1 MNTSPRRSAS
11 RSSLLARLAGF
22 GLLAALLVPAAAH
35 AATAAP
41 ADAKRLPTGAI
52 LDPAGTNI
60 ALGSM
65 PLRSIASPDSA
76 RAVVLLCGYRTQG
89 IQVVDIPSGRVT
101 QMLPQPAAFLG
112 VAFSPDGRVLYAS
125 GGYRDVIYRYD
136 WRDGAATLRDSLR
149 LSPPDSALGMRYP
162 AGIAV
167 SRDGRFLFVAENLAD
182 SLAVLDSATGRILQR
197 FPTGRYPYG
206 VLTGSD
212 GRVYV
217 SAWGGSAIAT
227 FEPASGGLSAGP
239 AIACGEHPSAMVIS
253 ADGSRLYAARASY
266 DRIAILDTRGHRM
279 IGEIRDTL
287 TGAPSE
293 GATPDG
299 LGLSADGT
307 RLYVAEA
314 DHDAVAVFAIA
325 GASSASSP
333 RLLGRIP
340 ADWYP
345 TGVIERGS
353 KLLVLSGK
361 GAGTAPNPRHNH
373 PGDHRMSDPDQKA
386 IGQTSG
392 SLRVLDRPDATALRA
407 YSPRVSRSQGWNVA
421 RSGGRYPPFTH
432 VVYII
437 KENRTYDQILG
448 DMPQGDGDTSLV
460 YFPRNV
466 TPNHHALAERFG
478 LFDRFHVNAEVSGQ
492 GHNWSTAAYCSDYVE
507 KTIPSLYSDRG
518 RSYDFEGVNRDQP
531 TDDDAAEPGQGYL
544 WDAAIRAHV
553 SLRNHGEFTHQ
564 DSLGR
569 WVADKRSLAPFTD
582 PAAPG
587 WDLKVPDQARADAWL
602 AAFRKQVRTGRM
614 PQLTIM
620 RLPNDH
626 TAGSDPGMPTP
637 RAMVADNDLALGRV
651 IDALSHSRFWASTV
665 VFVLEDDAQDGPDH
679 VDSHRSPLFIASAY
693 NRPGVQHQFAN
704 TTDVLAAIGR
714 ILHLK
719 PLSHYDRFARS
730 LAGVFAATPDVRP
743 YTVITPGV
751 SLQERNLPE
760 PARTGAL
767 EPLDLRRED
776 PRDEDR
782 FNRQL
787 WVMLKGPERPYP
799 ERSGKP

>member
-1 MNTSPRRSAS
+1 MNLGPRRFAAK
-11 RSSLLARLAGF
+11 SSLLARLAGF
-22 GLLAALLVPAAAH
+22 SLLAAFTAAH
-35 AATAAP
+35 AAPRTP
-41 ADAKRLPTGAI
+41 ERLPTGAL
-52 LDPAGTNI
+52 LDPAGTHI
-60 ALGSM
+60 ALGAM
-65 PLRSIASPDSA
+65 PLRLVPSPDSA
-76 RAVVLLCGYRTQG
+76 RVVVLLCGRGTQG
-89 IQVVDIPSGRVT
+89 VQVVDVPSGQVT
-101 QMLPQPAAFLG
+101 QTLAQPAAFFGL
-112 VAFSPDGRVLYAS
+112 AFSPDGRVLYAS
-125 GGYRDVIYRYD
+125 GGYRDVVYRYD
-136 WRDGAATLRDSLR
+136 WQGGAATLRDSLR
-149 LSPPDSALGMRYP
+149 LAPADSAALGVRYP
-162 AGIAV
+162 AGLAV

-182 SLAVLDSATGRILQR
+182 SLAVVDVGSGKVVQR
-197 FPTGRYPYG
+197 FATGRYPYG
-206 VLTGSD
+206 VLSGPEGS
-212 GRVYV
+212 VYV

-227 FEPASGGLSAGP
+227 FAPSAAGLSP
-239 AIACGEHPSAMVIS
+239 APPIACGEHPSALVLS
-253 ADGSRLYAARASY
+253 ADGRWLYAARASY
-266 DRIAILDTRGHRM
+266 DRIAIIDTQSHRM
-279 IGEIRDTL
+279 VGEIRDTL
-287 TGAPSE
+287 AGAPSE

-299 LGLSADGT
+299 LGLSADGR

-314 DHDAVAVFAIA
+314 DHDAVAVFAID
-325 GASSASSP
+325 SP
-333 RLLGRIP
+333 ATTPATRLLGRIP
-340 ADWYP
+340 VEWYP
-345 TGVIERGS
+345 TGVIERGGRV
-353 KLLVLSGK
+353 LVINGK
-361 GAGTAPNPRHNH
+361 GAGSAPNPGHGQ
-373 PGDHRMSDPDQKA
+373 PGDHRVHPTSQTAM
-386 IGQTSG
+386 GQLSG
-392 SLRVLDRPDATALRA
+392 SLIVLHAPDAQSLRA
-407 YSPRVSRSQGWNVA
+407 LSPRVTRSQGWNVA
-421 RSGGRYPPFTH
+421 RRGAKYPPFRH

-437 KENRTYDQILG
+437 KENRTYDQMLG

-460 YFPRNV
+460 YFPRAV
-466 TPNHHALAERFG
+466 TPNHHALADRFG

-564 DSLGR
+564 DSAGR

-602 AAFRKQVRTGRM
+602 TAFRKQVRAGRM

-693 NRPGVQHQFAN
+693 NRPGVIHEFAN

-719 PLSHYDRFARS
+719 PLSHYDHFARS
-730 LAGVFAATPDVRP
+730 LAGVFAATPDMRP
-743 YTVITPGV
+743 YSVITPGV

-787 WVMLKGPERPYP
+787 WAMLKGKQRPYP

>member
-1 MNTSPRRSAS
+1 M
-11 RSSLLARLAGF
+11 ARLAGF
-22 GLLAALLVPAAAH
+22 GLLAVLATAH
-35 AATAAP
+35 AAPAP
-41 ADAKRLPTGAI
+41 HRLPTGAR
-52 LDPAGTNI
+52 LDPAGTRI
-60 ALGSM
+60 ALGAM
-65 PLRSIASPDSA
+65 PLRVIPSPDSS
-76 RAVVLLCGYRTQG
+76 RVVVLLCGRGTQG
-89 IQVVDIPSGRVT
+89 VQVVDIPSGQVT
-101 QMLPQPAAFLG
+101 QTLAQPAAFFGL
-112 VAFSPDGRVLYAS
+112 AFSPDGRVLYAS

-136 WRDGAATLRDSLR
+136 WKGGAATLRDSLA
-149 LSPPDSALGMRYP
+149 LAPADSAALGVRYP
-162 AGIAV
+162 AGLAV

-182 SLAVLDSATGRILQR
+182 SLAVIDLATAKVVQR
-197 FPTGRYPYG
+197 FATGRYPYG
-206 VLTGSD
+206 VLSGPDGS
-212 GRVYV
+212 VYV
-217 SAWGGSAIAT
+217 SAWGGNAIAT
-227 FEPASGGLSAGP
+227 FTRSTAGLSPGAF
-239 AIACGEHPSAMVIS
+239 IACGEHPSALALS
-253 ADGSRLYAARASY
+253 ADGTRLYAARASY
-266 DRIAILDTRGHRM
+266 DRIAIIDTQRHQL

-287 TGAPSE
+287 AGAPSE

-299 LGLSADGT
+299 LGLSADGR

-314 DHDAVAVFAIA
+314 DHDAVAIFAVGDA
-325 GASSASSP
+325 TSRPAT

-340 ADWYP
+340 VEWYP
-345 TGVIERGS
+345 TGVIERGGRV
-353 KLLVLSGK
+353 LVIDGK
-361 GAGTAPNPRHNH
+361 GAGSAPNPGHGQ
-373 PGDHRMSDPDQKA
+373 PGDHRVHPT
-386 IGQTSG
+386 GQTAMGQLTG
-392 SLRVLDRPDATALRA
+392 SLLVMDRPDRQSLRA
-407 YSPRVSRSQGWNVA
+407 LTPRVGRSQGWNVPRQGA
-421 RSGGRYPPFTH
+421 KYPPFTH

-448 DMPQGDGDTSLV
+448 DMSQGDGDTSLV
-460 YFPRNV
+460 YFPRSV
-466 TPNHHALAERFG
+466 TPNHHSLAERFG

-507 KTIPSLYSDRG
+507 KTIPSVYSDRG

-569 WVADKRSLAPFTD
+569 WVADKRSLAPFTS
-582 PAAPG
+582 ASSPG
-587 WDLKVPDQARADAWL
+587 WDLKVPDQKRADAWL
-602 AAFRKQVRTGRM
+602 AEFRDQERTGRM

-626 TAGSDPGMPTP
+626 TAGSAPDMPTP
-637 RAMVADNDLALGRV
+637 RAMLADNDLALGRV
-651 IDALSHSRFWASTV
+651 IDALSHSRFWARTV

-679 VDSHRSPLFIASAY
+679 VDSHRSPLFVVSPY
-693 NRPGVQHQFAN
+693 NRPGVQHDFAN

-714 ILHLK
+714 ILHLH

-730 LAGVFAATPDVRP
+730 LAGVFAAAPDLTP
-743 YTVITPGV
+743 YTAITPGV
-751 SLQERNLPE
+751 PLQDRNPPE
-760 PARTGAL
+760 PARTGVL

-787 WVMLKGPERPYP
+787 WAMIKGPQRPYP